1 MRQLTY
7 TAKVLLLMTEELLM
21 ELQTI
26 KRSLSHA
33 VLSGLLLGTFA
44 APAIADETLPAGHK
58 VNFSY
63 EEVMQLE
70 NDRME
75 LQFAAIAEGE
85 SSADVSL
92 KINRRMQ
99 QAKTILQN
107 AEVESLQTGN
117 YHVSPVY
124 GKNRVIS
131 HWRGRQTLTI
141 SAKTDANLDKV
152 LTRLQEPLAFQS
164 MGFKLSREKRQNA
177 EASLLKTAIQGY
189 QAKASVIAKGFSH
202 QSYRLIQT
210 NIQPH
215 TSAPVVRYSAPMA
228 MEARV
233 ASSPAPY
240 QEQGNSDVRVRITG
254 SLLLSP

>member
-1 MRQLTY
+1 MQFQFIKPHLQKL
-7 TAKVLLLMTEELLM
+7 KVTNHLFVALLIGT
-21 ELQTI
+21 
-26 KRSLSHA
+26 LSTP
-33 VLSGLLLGTFA
+33 V
-44 APAIADETLPAGHK
+44 IANESLPAGHQ

-70 NDRME
+70 NDLME

-92 KINRRMQ
+92 KINKMMQ
-99 QAKTILQN
+99 KAKTILQN
-107 AEVESLQTGN
+107 ADVESLQTGN
-117 YHVSPVY
+117 YQVSPVY

-131 HWRGRQTLTI
+131 HWRGQQTLTL

-152 LTRLQEPLAFQS
+152 LTQLQQPLAFQS
-164 MGFKLSREKRQNA
+164 MSFTLSNEKRQKA
-177 EASLLKTAIQGY
+177 EATLLKTVIEGY
-189 QAKASVIAKGFSH
+189 QAKASVIAKGFGH
-202 QSYRLIQT
+202 QNYRLIKT
-210 NIQPH
+210 DIQPH
-215 TSAPVVRYSAPMA
+215 ASAPVVRYKTPMV

-233 ASSPAPY
+233 ASSSAPY